1 MYHCRT
7 AIIVGVSS
15 TSFLGNP
22 TLKTLETSSNLGQA
36 GMGTLVPLQAN
47 IVNAQCS
54 KPGGDHMC
62 VLFPAGAVAGIVVMC
77 QGWSEATGQC
87 MFFYRQG

>member
-1 MYHCRT
+1 M
-7 AIIVGVSS
+7 SS
-15 TSFLGNP
+15 ASFLGNP
-22 TLKTLETSSNLGQA
+22 DPKTLETFFNLGQA

-54 KPGGDHMC
+54 KRGGDHMC
-62 VLFPAGAVAGIVVMC
+62 VLFPAGAVAGTVVMC
-77 QGWSEATGQC
+77 QGWSEAMGQC

>member
-1 MYHCRT
+1 M

-22 TLKTLETSSNLGQA
+22 TLKTLDTSFNLGQA
-36 GMGTLVPLQAN
+36 GMGTLVPLQAK
-47 IVNAQCS
+47 IVNEQSS
-54 KPGGDHMC
+54 KPEGDHMF

-77 QGWSEATGQC
+77 QGWSEAMGEC
-87 MFFYRQG
+87 MFFYSQG

>member
-1 MYHCRT
+1 M

-22 TLKTLETSSNLGQA
+22 TLKTLETSFNLGQA
-36 GMGTLVPLQAN
+36 TMGTLVPLPAN
-47 IVNAQCS
+47 IVNAQRS

-62 VLFPAGAVAGIVVMC
+62 VLFPAGVVAGTFVMC
-77 QGWSEATGQC
+77 QGWSEAMGQC
-87 MFFYRQG
+87 MFFYKHG

>member
-1 MYHCRT
+1 MYHCRM
-7 AIIVGVSS
+7 AIIVAVSS
-15 TSFLGNP
+15 TCFLGNP
-22 TLKTLETSSNLGQA
+22 TLKTLETSFNLGQA

-62 VLFPAGAVAGIVVMC
+62 VLFPTGAVARTVVMC
-77 QGWSEATGQC
+77 QGWSEAMGEC

>member
-1 MYHCRT
+1 M

-22 TLKTLETSSNLGQA
+22 TLKTLETSFNVGQA

-47 IVNAQCS
+47 IVNAQSS
-54 KPGGDHMC
+54 KPGGDHMS
-62 VLFPAGAVAGIVVMC
+62 VLFPASVVAGTVVMC
-77 QGWSEATGQC
+77 QGWSEAMGQC
-87 MFFYRQG
+87 MFFYIQG

>member
-1 MYHCRT
+1 MS
-7 AIIVGVSS
+7 IIARLSS

-22 TLKTLETSSNLGQA
+22 TLKTLEISFNLGQV

-47 IVNAQCS
+47 IVNAQSS
-54 KPGGDHMC
+54 KHGGDHMC
-62 VLFPAGAVAGIVVMC
+62 VPFPASALAGTVVMC
-77 QGWSEATGQC
+77 QGWSEAMGQC